1 MAPEIICTSQQSRFH
16 TDTLATSTEI
26 DLKGVHISIGRT
38 DLLVDCH
45 LRLKSGVRYGLLGRN
60 GTGKSTLFTALREG
74 LIPGLPSNV
83 RIVLVSQTLA
93 DSFGE
98 EGDAE
103 KNDKATVLERVIA
116 MDRVRTK
123 ALKQF
128 EGASTCSIKLSA
140 AVESHSAS
148 RIQRT
153 VSAYE
158 LELIKEDYATKK
170 KIAMRRSGARG
181 KAARLEED
189 KAELRLKEAEEAF
202 ANLSLNPTPSSD
214 PLSQAMSHL
223 SDLQVILDA
232 ADYKTTASR
241 AGVIL
246 NGLAF
251 TQEMIDGAYAS
262 LSGGWRSR
270 AALAGALLVQS
281 EVLLLDEP
289 NNFLDL
295 PTTMWLEQYLTEQVD
310 ERTIVVTSHDQ
321 EFLDRVVE
329 ETMYIRLQKL
339 RYFEGTPLQLE
350 IHERKERK
358 RALKMQGALDKKRAH
373 VESSIQKGRASAK
386 KTGDDNRARMAASR
400 QRKLDERWGVEV
412 NAKGHRFKLN
422 RDLGGYYLTARQ
434 GVEMEQQEGGV
445 RISLP
450 QAPELRTLGDL
461 VTFDKVSFKFPKAK
475 KPLLEEVSFSLPQG
489 GRMAFVGANG
499 EGKTTLGQLITGA
512 LKPSSGTISTHPQLK
527 IGHYGQ
533 HSVESLTRATQG
545 TRTTAIQYFLEHFEK
560 RGEVVDEGEA
570 RACLGTLGL
579 GGKAMGETPV
589 EGLSGGQKVRL
600 AFSLIVFRPPPL
612 LLLDEITTHLDLATI
627 KALAAALRAFSGGII
642 LITHDR
648 WFCRCVTELASM
660 RGREEEAS
668 SDDDDDDG
676 EDEGDEDVQGKKG
689 KVWRVMSGKV
699 RLMEGGMDEYVLK
712 VERAMARKARLA
724 AQAQVK

>member
-16 TDTLATSTEI
+16 TDTLATSNEI
-26 DLKGVHISIGRT
+26 DLKGINVSIGRT

-45 LRLKSGVRYGLLGRN
+45 LRLKAGVRYGLLGRN

-98 EGDAE
+98 ERDAE
-103 KNDKATVLERVIA
+103 KNDKATVLER
-116 MDRVRTK
+116 
-123 ALKQF
+123 ALEQF
-128 EGASTCSIKLSA
+128 EELSA
-140 AVESHSAS
+140 AVESHSTS

-158 LELIKEDYATKK
+158 LELIKEDHATKK
-170 KIAMRRSGARG
+170 KIAMRRSGRRG

-232 ADYKTTASR
+232 VDYKTTASR

-246 NGLAF
+246 SGLAF

-295 PTTMWLEQYLTEQVD
+295 PTTMWFEQYLTEQVD

-412 NAKGHRFKLN
+412 NAKGHKFKLN
-422 RDLGGYYLTARQ
+422 RDMAFQYALTTRQ
-434 GVEMEQQEGGV
+434 GVEFEDQERNV
-445 RISLP
+445 KIFLP
-450 QAPELRTLGDL
+450 QAPELRTMGDL
-461 VTFDKVSFKFPKAK
+461 ITFDKVSFKFPKTQRL
-475 KPLLEEVSFSLPQG
+475 LLEDVTFSVPQS

-499 EGKTTLGQLITGA
+499 QGKSTLGKLITGA
-512 LKPSSGTISTHPQLK
+512 LKPT
-527 IGHYGQ
+527 
-533 HSVESLTRATQG
+533 VESLTRATQG

-560 RGEVVDEGEA
+560 KGEVVDDGEA

-589 EGLSGGQKVRL
+589 DGLSGGQKVRL
-600 AFSLIVFRPPPL
+600 AFSLIIFRPPPL
-612 LLLDEITTHLDLATI
+612 LFLDEITTHLDLATI
-627 KALAAALRAFSGGII
+627 KALAVALRAFTGGII
-642 LITHDR
+642 LITQDR
-648 WFCRCVTELASM
+648 WFCRVVIELAPM
-660 RGREEEAS
+660 HARDEEGG
-668 SDDDDDDG
+668 SDDKDDDA
-676 EDEGDEDVQGKKG
+676 DEDHEGQWKKG
-689 KVWRVMSGKV
+689 KVWRVMNGKV
-699 RLMEGGMDEYVLK
+699 RLMEGGMDEYVEK
-712 VERAMARKARLA
+712 VEKAMAKKARLA
-724 AQAQVK
+724 AQSK